1 MRIVIGSD
9 NEGMEL
15 KEVVK
20 AYLLE
25 LGHEVVDLSEEPA
38 ADFVDSAVAVGLDLL
53 AHPESLGFAFD
64 RYGAGSYMAACKM
77 KGLVACE
84 CSDERSAFMTRQH
97 NNARLICLGAG
108 VTNSVNKVPGARC
121 CLVRDMAPAVY
132 ARENLAAN
140 VVGFGGKICGEFL
153 IADIVDAF
161 LAAQYRPTPEND
173 ALVAKIDAVWQGD
186 AKAQAA
192 PDFFDEFLAKWDEG
206 CYHD

>member
-38 ADFVDSAVAVGLDLL
+38 ADFVDSAVAVGSDLL

-108 VTNSVNKVPGARC
+108 ITGPDAAR
-121 CLVRDMAPAVY
+121 
-132 ARENLAAN
+132 
-140 VVGFGGKICGEFL
+140 G
-153 IADIVDAF
+153 IV
-161 LAAQYRPTPEND
+161 
-173 ALVAKIDAVWQGD
+173 
-186 AKAQAA
+186 
-192 PDFFDEFLAKWDEG
+192 DEFLSEPYAGGRHQMRVDMLNKMA
-206 CYHD
+206 